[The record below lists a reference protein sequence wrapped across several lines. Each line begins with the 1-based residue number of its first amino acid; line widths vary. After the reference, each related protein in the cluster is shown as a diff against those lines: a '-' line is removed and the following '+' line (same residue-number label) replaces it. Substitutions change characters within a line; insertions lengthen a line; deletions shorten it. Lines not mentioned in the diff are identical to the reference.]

1 MADSVCTP
9 AQAGRE
15 QHFWERASS
24 IWHGVFVVGMLGGAL
39 ATYTTLGLSRPRGI
53 AILGI
58 ILGLAAWYV
67 VTGARALGHDRPL
80 LGYLYI
86 VGLVPAFGVIVALDP
101 SMGYLLFVTIPQIF
115 VFLDRIAVAYA
126 TITGLYLL
134 YGGVLFATVPEIRER
149 PWLLI
154 LPLGVSLAFS
164 LMFGGW
170 IHGIIE
176 QSAKR
181 AELIAELERTRAELA
196 AERHEAGMLTERAR
210 LAAEIHDTLAQG
222 FTSILM
228 LTQAAEANP
237 DTTRE
242 SLVLIERTARE
253 NLAEARSLLAALA
266 PVALD
271 GSTLPEALRRL
282 ADQYREDTH
291 AAVQLTV
298 NGTPAPDPDT
308 DVVLLRAA
316 QETLANVRKHARARS
331 VDVRLDY
338 RPDGVTLAVAD
349 DGRGFEPTQNGS
361 GYGLQGMRRRAEQ
374 SGGTMTVTSKPG
386 AGTTVEVALP

>member
-1 MADSVCTP
+1 MADSGCTP
-9 AQAGRE
+9 AAGRE
-15 QHFWERASS
+15 PHFWERASS
-24 IWHGVFVVGMLGGAL
+24 VWHGVFVLGMLGAVL
-39 ATYTTLGLSRPRGI
+39 ATYTAHGVSRPRGI

-58 ILGLAAWYV
+58 ILGLAAWYL
-67 VTGARALGHDRPL
+67 VTGARALGRDRPR

-86 VGLVPAFGVIVALDP
+86 AGLVPAFAGMVALDP
-101 SMGYLLFVTIPQIF
+101 SMGYLLFVTVPQIF
-115 VFLDRIAVAYA
+115 ILLDRIAVAYA
-126 TITGLYLL
+126 TITGLYLV
-134 YGGVLFATVPEIRER
+134 YGGVLIATVPDIRER

-154 LPLGVSLAFS
+154 LPLGISLAFS
-164 LMFGGW
+164 LLFGGW

-181 AELIAELERTRAELA
+181 AELIAELERTRAQLA

-210 LAAEIHDTLAQG
+210 LASEIHDTLAQG

-228 LTQAAEANP
+228 LTQAAEARP

-242 SLVLIERTARE
+242 SLALIERTARE
-253 NLAEARSLLAALA
+253 NLAEARSLVAALG

-271 GSTLPEALRRL
+271 GSTLPEALHRL
-282 ADQYREDTH
+282 ADQYREETRAD
-291 AAVQLTV
+291 VRLTV

-316 QETLANVRKHARARS
+316 QETLANVRKHARART
-331 VDVRLDY
+331 VDLRLDY

-349 DGRGFEPTQNGS
+349 DGRGFDPTQNGS

-374 SGGTMTVTSKPG
+374 SGGTMTVTSQPG

>member
-1 MADSVCTP
+1 MAKSVCTP
-9 AQAGRE
+9 AEAGRE
-15 QHFWERASS
+15 QHFWERALS
-24 IWHGVFVVGMLGGAL
+24 IWHGVFALGVLSAVL
-39 ATYTTLGLSRPRGI
+39 ATYTTYGLSQPRGI
-53 AILGI
+53 AIFCI
-58 ILGLAAWYV
+58 IIGLAIWYAA
-67 VTGARALGHDRPL
+67 TGARALGRDRPR

-86 VGLVPAFGVIVALDP
+86 AGLVPAFAALVALDP
-101 SMGYLLFVTIPQIF
+101 SMGYLMFVVVPQIF
-115 VFLDRIAVAYA
+115 VFLDRIVVAYA
-126 TITGLYLL
+126 AVTGLVLL
-134 YGGVLFATVPEIRER
+134 YGAILIATLEEVREQ
-149 PWLLI
+149 PWALI
-154 LPLGVSLAFS
+154 LTLGISLAFS
-164 LMFGGW
+164 LLFGGW

-242 SLVLIERTARE
+242 SLALIERTARE
-253 NLAEARSLLAALA
+253 NLAEARSLVAALA

-291 AAVQLTV
+291 ADVRLTV

-331 VDVRLDY
+331 VDLRLDY